1 MKLVQQYRSAY
12 GLNRALNM
20 VGLYKSVWHY
30 HHRRPRLDK
39 HQAVKKDLLKIANDH
54 PAYGYRRALSEL
66 KEEYGH
72 PIGKNL
78 VQKLMRS
85 LELVVAR
92 KCSVPPPSA
101 IKKSIRRLGDRLNL
115 IATLLARG
123 HQFQAGEAVVTDFTE
138 IMYDEGRKKAYLMPI
153 IGYQEK
159 VCFGYALGATP
170 TAALALTAWK
180 RAKKMRRRVRM
191 IINGT
196 IVHHDLGAAYT
207 SYAWLK
213 QTTVTDKTKA
223 SYALRGCQDN
233 QEMESFNSRFK
244 EENRDLFWECETFEQ
259 LAAMVNQRIHYYN
272 YQRRHSTLG
281 NATPIEYLKK
291 QRRKTG

>member
-1 MKLVQQYRSAY
+1 
-12 GLNRALNM
+12 M
-20 VGLYKSVWHY
+20 VGLSKSVWHY
-30 HHRRPRLDK
+30 HQHHAPKDK
-39 HQAVKKDLLKIANDH
+39 HQAVKKDLLEIANDH
-54 PAYGYRRALSEL
+54 PAYGYRRAFSEL
-66 KEEYGH
+66 KEGYGH
-72 PIGKNL
+72 SVGKNL

-85 LELVVAR
+85 LALVVAR
-92 KCSVPPPSA
+92 KRSIPPPSA
-101 IKKSIRRLGDRLNL
+101 IKKAIRRLGDRVNL

-123 HQFQAGEAVVTDFTE
+123 HRFQVGEAVVTDFTE
-138 IMYDEGRKKAYLMPI
+138 IIYDEGRKKASLMPI
-153 IGYQEK
+153 IGYREK
-159 VCFGYALGATP
+159 VCFGYALGVTP
-170 TAALALTAWK
+170 TAAVALAAWE
-180 RAKKMRRRVRM
+180 RAKKPRWQLRV
-191 IINGT
+191 IIKGL

-207 SYAWLK
+207 SYVWLK

-259 LAAMVNQRIHYYN
+259 LAEMIDARIHYYN
-272 YQRRHSTLG
+272 YKRRHSSLG

>member
-1 MKLVQQYRSAY
+1 M
-12 GLNRALNM
+12 LNM
-20 VGLYKSVWHY
+20 VGLSKSVWHY
-30 HHRRPRLDK
+30 YHHHPQPDK
-39 HQAVKKDLLKIANDH
+39 HQAVKKDLLQIANDH
-54 PAYGYRRALSEL
+54 PAYGYRRSLSEL

-72 PIGKNL
+72 VVGKNL

-92 KCSVPPPSA
+92 KRSFPPPSA
-101 IKKSIRRLGDRLNL
+101 IKKAIRRLGDRVNL

-138 IMYDEGRKKAYLMPI
+138 IIYDEGRKKAYLMPI

-159 VCFGYALGATP
+159 VCLGHALGVTP
-170 TAALALTAWK
+170 TAALALTAWE
-180 RAKKMRRRVRM
+180 RAKKMRRRLRV
-191 IINGT
+191 ISSGL

-207 SYAWLK
+207 SYVWLK
-213 QTTVTDKTKA
+213 QTTITDRTKA
-223 SYALRGCQDN
+223 SYALRGCRDN

-244 EENRDLFWECETFEQ
+244 EENRGLFWECETFEH
-259 LAAMVNQRIHYYN
+259 LEEMIDDRIHYYN
-272 YQRRHSTLG
+272 YQRRHSALG
-281 NATPIEYLKK
+281 NATPIEYLKN

>member
-1 MKLVQQYRSAY
+1 
-12 GLNRALNM
+12 M
-20 VGLYKSVWHY
+20 VGLSKSVWHY
-30 HHRRPRLDK
+30 HQHHSTRNK

-66 KEEYGH
+66 TQGYGH

-92 KCSVPPPSA
+92 KRSFPPPSA
-101 IKKSIRRLGDRLNL
+101 IKKAIRRLGDKVNL
-115 IATLLARG
+115 IATRLTAG
-123 HQFQAGEAVVTDFTE
+123 HHFLVGEAVVTDFTE
-138 IMYDEGRKKAYLMPI
+138 ILYDGGNKKACLMPI
-153 IGYQEK
+153 IGYREK
-159 VCFGYALGATP
+159 VCFGHALGATP
-170 TAALALTAWK
+170 TAAVALVAWE
-180 RAKKMRRRVRM
+180 RAKLMRRRLRV
-191 IINGT
+191 IIKGLV
-196 IVHHDLGAAYT
+196 IHHDLGAAYT
-207 SYAWLK
+207 SYVWLK

-244 EENRDLFWECETFEQ
+244 EENRDLFWECATFEQ
-259 LAAMVNQRIHYYN
+259 LEEMVDSRIHYYN
-272 YQRRHSTLG
+272 YERRHSALG
-281 NATPIEYLKK
+281 NTTPIKYLKK